1 MPRTGWLLEVSE
13 DRDGPPHAP
22 RTLKGHAG
30 PVLRVRYTRDGAYAM
45 TCSADRTLRLW
56 NPARDDETGRGTGG
70 LLVKTY
76 SGPHAHE
83 VSDVAI
89 SDDKARFVSC
99 GGDKAAFAWDV
110 ATGQVIRKLEGHTQ
124 RLNAV
129 CLCGPGGPRAHRLVR
144 RERARVGPARAGR
157 AALQLLDQFRD
168 SVTAI
173 AVPRSS
179 QQPRPR
185 PPRRRA
191 PPAAAAAAAAAPPA
205 RPRARDA
212 SAHLILAASVD
223 GGAHV
228 RRAQGRG
235 AR

>member
-1 MPRTGWLLEVSE
+1 MADLPTR
-13 DRDGPPHAP
+13 RA
-22 RTLKGHAG
+22 RTLKGHSG

-129 CLCGPGGPRAHRLVR
+129 CLCGPGASLALTGSYDASVRVWDLRAQ
-144 RERARVGPARAGR
+144 GR

-168 SVTAI
+168 SVTFDDQLTEQCTDSGLE
-173 AVPRSS
+173 PDS
-179 QQPRPR
+179 
-185 PPRRRA
+185 
-191 PPAAAAAAAAAPPA
+191 
-205 RPRARDA
+205 
-212 SAHLILAASVD
+212 LADLS
-223 GGAHV
+223 
-228 RRAQGRG
+228 
-235 AR
+235 

>member
-1 MPRTGWLLEVSE
+1 MADLPTR
-13 DRDGPPHAP
+13 RA

-129 CLCGPGGPRAHRLVR
+129 CLCGPG
-144 RERARVGPARAGR
+144 
-157 AALQLLDQFRD
+157 
-168 SVTAI
+168 
-173 AVPRSS
+173 AVWCC
-179 QQPRPR
+179 
-185 PPRRRA
+185 
-191 PPAAAAAAAAAPPA
+191 
-205 RPRARDA
+205 A
-212 SAHLILAASVD
+212 SCAVY
-223 GGAHV
+223 
-228 RRAQGRG
+228 
-235 AR
+235 